1 MLFIESLAFTEDLAA
16 LLSDESYSEFQG
28 FLAEN
33 PTAGDVIQGTNGL
46 RKIRWAAQGKGKSGG
61 VRVIYY
67 HLCRAFEIR
76 LILIYRKGIKDDLSS
91 AEKRILS
98 EINVRWE

>member
-1 MLFIESLAFTEDLAA
+1 MIFIESLAFTEDVAD
-16 LLSDESYSEFQG
+16 LLSDESYGEFQAY
-28 FLAEN
+28 LAGN

-46 RKIRWAAQGKGKSGG
+46 RKVRWIAQRKGKSGG

-67 HLCRAFEIR
+67 HLCGAYQIR

-91 AEKRILS
+91 AEKKILS
-98 EINVRWE
+98 ELNKGWE